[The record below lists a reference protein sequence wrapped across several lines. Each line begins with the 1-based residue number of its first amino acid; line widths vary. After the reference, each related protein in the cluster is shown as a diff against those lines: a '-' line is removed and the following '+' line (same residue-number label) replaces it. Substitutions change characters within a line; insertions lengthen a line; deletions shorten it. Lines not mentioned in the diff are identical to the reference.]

1 MTSSQHRRPATFCAV
16 ALSTVLAV
24 PTVADG
30 HDDHGN
36 GPTTATVIAL
46 GAPVAGTLGGD
57 GDVDVFRFDL
67 VGQTQVEIR
76 TTGQTDTTGEL
87 TDSAGTSLATDEN
100 SGPGDKFQHQP
111 RPWPRRSTTSTS
123 AALATMRLT
132 SGRSANATICMATR
146 WNRRPCCAF

>member
-1 MTSSQHRRPATFCAV
+1 MTSSQHRRRTALCATALGAAFTLPA
-16 ALSTVLAV
+16 
-24 PTVADG
+24 VADG
-30 HDDHGN
+30 HDDHGD

-67 VGQTQVEIR
+67 VGQTQVDIR

-100 SGPGDKFQHQP
+100 SGPGDNFSISQDLGLGIYYVHVL
-111 RPWPRRSTTSTS
+111 S
-123 AALATMRLT
+123 L
-132 SGRSANATICMATR
+132 IHI
-146 WNRRPCCAF
+146 